1 MRVPAPLVAC
11 GVAAALLGASV
22 PGRADEPCQSPYL
35 PKVAGQEDYV
45 YVWTLGI
52 EGVGDGSDKLV
63 SVGANPARPDYGKVA
78 SSVSVGG
85 RHEAHHGGF
94 GDDRRQLWLGG
105 LDDSAIFVFDVAGDP
120 AKPKLLRRID
130 DFGQRSGGVVGPH
143 TFYALPGRML
153 ISGLSNAKDD
163 GGRTALVEYSNEGE
177 WIRTIWMPDDA
188 PYGYDVRVNAN
199 LNRMLTSSFTGRAN
213 YMRPL
218 GQLLQDAEAM
228 KRFGDSMVLWDFHA
242 RRPLQTLAVPGA
254 PLEIRWALQ
263 PRHDWAFTSTAL
275 TSKLWGVFRRED
287 GSFEAVE
294 LATIGDPA
302 RAPLPVDVSLSADDR
317 WLFVDTFSDGTTH
330 VYDVSN
336 PRAPKLVLE
345 KKIGSQLNMVSQSW
359 DGRRIYFTSSLLAN
373 WDKGGAEDEQ
383 FLKAFAWDGR
393 SLEPRFAI
401 DFRAEGLGRP
411 HIMNFGD
418 VEFWKGRI
426 AGGEI
431 PVAGG
436 VPGR

>member
-1 MRVPAPLVAC
+1 
-11 GVAAALLGASV
+11 
-22 PGRADEPCQSPYL
+22 
-35 PKVAGQEDYV
+35 
-45 YVWTLGI
+45 
-52 EGVGDGSDKLV
+52 
-63 SVGANPARPDYGKVA
+63 
-78 SSVSVGG
+78 
-85 RHEAHHGGF
+85 
-94 GDDRRQLWLGG
+94 
-105 LDDSAIFVFDVAGDP
+105 
-120 AKPKLLRRID
+120 
-130 DFGQRSGGVVGPH
+130 
-143 TFYALPGRML
+143 
-153 ISGLSNAKDD
+153 
-163 GGRTALVEYSNEGE
+163 
-177 WIRTIWMPDDA
+177 
-188 PYGYDVRVNAN
+188 
-199 LNRMLTSSFTGRAN
+199 
-213 YMRPL
+213 
-218 GQLLQDAEAM
+218 
-228 KRFGDSMVLWDFHA
+228 
-242 RRPLQTLAVPGA
+242 
-254 PLEIRWALQ
+254 
-263 PRHDWAFTSTAL
+263 
-275 TSKLWGVFRRED
+275 
-287 GSFEAVE
+287 VE